1 MDKIITA
8 LMGFGL
14 LALSCNAA
22 AIPIQYKG
30 HQIDH
35 EDIPMLLTD
44 FREHAVKKK
53 DKKRVKKA
61 FKKHG
66 KLVTAMDTGK
76 KPKKVN
82 KRTRKLEKKLAR
94 LALNLSLLDQ
104 FELPPGDV
112 GDIPTNGN
120 SGNGGSG
127 TGVNGDGGSGNG
139 GSGTGA
145 NGDGGSGNGGS
156 GTGANGDGGSSNGGG
171 GNGSVSVPEPSII
184 ALLGL
189 GLVGIGAVRGLKRT
203 R

>member
-1 MDKIITA
+1 MDKFITA
-8 LMGFGL
+8 LMGFCL

-66 KLVTAMDTGK
+66 KLVSAMDPGE

-82 KRTRKLEKKLAR
+82 KRTRKLEKKLAK
-94 LALNLSLLDQ
+94 LALDLSLLDH
-104 FELPPGDV
+104 FELPLGDV
-112 GDIPTNGN
+112 DDVPTNGN

-127 TGVNGDGGSGNG
+127 TGVSSNDASGNG
-139 GSGTGA
+139 GSGTGVSG
-145 NGDGGSGNGGS
+145 NDVSGNGG
-156 GTGANGDGGSSNGGG
+156 GGNGVNGDGGSSNGGSG
-171 GNGSVSVPEPSII
+171 SGSVSVPEPSTI

-203 R
+203 A